1 MFISGIAHN
10 CFPRP
15 TAVVNLTR
23 YRPRTL
29 KLLYYNYPPG
39 TVRARNGRAW
49 AIPQHRKH
57 PSRPAIRLAVPGAAS
72 HMARHERKRTKRPA
86 GLAWHHHSIGPE
98 KWKGRGGRGWPG
110 IHGPDGHEAKCEK
123 GSPIA

>member
-1 MFISGIAHN
+1 MPSMFIAGIAHN

-72 HMARHERKRTKRPA
+72 NMARHERKRTKRPA
-86 GLAWHHHSIGPE
+86 GLAWHHHSIGQE
-98 KWKGRGGRGWPG
+98 KWYGSGGRGWPG
-110 IHGPDGHEAKCEK
+110 IHGQHGHAAPLHK
-123 GSPIA
+123 G